1 MLNHF
6 VRANELCS
14 KSSLTRNLR
23 AYPSHPAVAK
33 LGLPPLEAFYP
44 RSYLLA
50 VPGELRNLVEDAL
63 RQPWSY
69 LNPIP
74 DTGYHRDRGMGC
86 TCPCCERP
94 AS

>member
-33 LGLPPLEAFYP
+33 LGLPPSTNPATVRLLTSTRAF
-44 RSYLLA
+44 
-50 VPGELRNLVEDAL
+50 LRKHRLHKASHAAL
-63 RQPWSY
+63 RAGAHVRLRRRVGDLS
-69 LNPIP
+69 LHFTINNHIK
-74 DTGYHRDRGMGC
+74 
-86 TCPCCERP
+86 
-94 AS
+94 